1 MQLVGRE
8 EIVCWFLLVSQVSV
22 IMLGVGGGDVI
33 ITHDALDCTVQLSSP
48 HQGMGHGALP
58 SSPHH

>member
-8 EIVCWFLLVSQVSV
+8 EIVCWFLLISQVSSLC
-22 IMLGVGGGDVI
+22 LGGGGDVI

-58 SSPHH
+58 P